1 MNLNLAKKQI
11 DASLIIELLNAQEY
25 QTIQS
30 NLILKKEK
38 NTFFNAKKDINLPEL
53 LKIKKENKF
62 AFKNKTIKIP
72 NTIFNFNSS
81 KNNKNFPINE
91 LQKSN
96 KALSNNK
103 VIGSIHLKTFEKN
116 SIIANS
122 VNMNVKKQT
131 SLWFVQ
137 MKSFFL
143 KMPKNNNNLWVL
155 KNTEIYNLININYTI
170 NNTLFVLNKKNNI

>member
-62 AFKNKTIKIP
+62 TFKNKFI
-72 NTIFNFNSS
+72 TIFS
-81 KNNKNFPINE
+81 
-91 LQKSN
+91 
-96 KALSNNK
+96 
-103 VIGSIHLKTFEKN
+103 T
-116 SIIANS
+116 III
-122 VNMNVKKQT
+122 
-131 SLWFVQ
+131 FI
-137 MKSFFL
+137 F
-143 KMPKNNNNLWVL
+143 
-155 KNTEIYNLININYTI
+155 
-170 NNTLFVLNKKNNI
+170 

>member
-62 AFKNKTIKIP
+62 TFKNKTIKIP

>member
-62 AFKNKTIKIP
+62 TFKNKTIKI
-72 NTIFNFNSS
+72 
-81 KNNKNFPINE
+81 
-91 LQKSN
+91 
-96 KALSNNK
+96 
-103 VIGSIHLKTFEKN
+103 
-116 SIIANS
+116 
-122 VNMNVKKQT
+122 
-131 SLWFVQ
+131 
-137 MKSFFL
+137 
-143 KMPKNNNNLWVL
+143 
-155 KNTEIYNLININYTI
+155 
-170 NNTLFVLNKKNNI
+170 